1 MEHYTSR
8 ARRYGRTALV
18 TGASSGIGAS
28 FCRELAQIGFTTIVA
43 VARRAERL
51 EAIKTELFERW
62 GSRVVPI
69 SIDLAREGAAS
80 ELFSQVDTL
89 GLEVDLA
96 VNNAGFGVLGDMET
110 IDLARTVGMV
120 DLNCRAVAEVA
131 ALFLPGM
138 KRRGRGAMIITSS
151 VVGTVPAPWF
161 AVYSATKAFD
171 LYLGE
176 ALHAECKGTGVDVVT
191 VLPGLTRTEFQAG
204 AGLDRQYHS
213 PYRAPEDVVRTALG
227 ALGRKAIVVDGVL
240 NKFLVHGTR
249 FLPRAML
256 LWVSR
261 IVMTVELRRGK

>member
-1 MEHYTSR
+1 M
-8 ARRYGRTALV
+8 RRYGSTALV

-51 EAIKTELFERW
+51 EALKTELFERW
-62 GSRVVPI
+62 GSKVVPI

-80 ELFSQVDTL
+80 QLFSQVNAI
-89 GLEVDLA
+89 GLEVDLV
-96 VNNAGFGVLGDMET
+96 VNNAGFGVLGDMES
-110 IDLARTVGMV
+110 IDISRTTGMV

-138 KRRGRGAMIITSS
+138 KRRRRGAMIITSS
-151 VVGTVPAPWF
+151 VVATVPAPWF

-176 ALHAECKGTGVDVVT
+176 ALYAECKSTGVDVVT
-191 VLPGLTRTEFQAG
+191 VLPGLTKTEFQAG

-213 PYRAPEDVVRTALG
+213 PYRSPEDVVRTALG
-227 ALGRKAIVVDGVL
+227 ALGRKAIVVDGAL
-240 NKFLVHGTR
+240 NKLLVHGTR

-256 LWVSR
+256 IWLSR
-261 IVMTVELRRGK
+261 MVMKVELRRE